1 MTIVGTKVEYIN
13 PENTAPAQGL
23 YSHVGVAPAGKTL
36 FIAGQLSVSRS
47 GEIVGVED
55 FDAQFHQIFSNL
67 EDVLNG
73 MNIGFRNVV
82 KFTTIFTRASDIAS
96 FMRLRAAAFPQM
108 FGGTLYPPNTII
120 VIDRL
125 VKPEFLL
132 EIEAI
137 ASTE

>member
-1 MTIVGTKVEYIN
+1 MASGVEYID
-13 PENTAPAQGL
+13 PKNTAPAQGL

-47 GEIVGVED
+47 GEIVGVDD
-55 FDAQFHQIFSNL
+55 FDAQFHQVFANL
-67 EDVLNG
+67 GDVLSG
-73 MNIGFRNVV
+73 MGFGFRNVV
-82 KFTTIFTRASDIAS
+82 KFTTLFTRASDIEA
-96 FMRLRAAAFPQM
+96 FMRLRAEAFPSL
-108 FGGTLYPPNTII
+108 FGGTKYPPNTIL

-132 EIEAI
+132 EIEAV

>member
-1 MTIVGTKVEYIN
+1 MASGVEYID
-13 PENTAPAQGL
+13 PKNTAPAQGL

-47 GEIVGVED
+47 GEIVGVDD
-55 FDAQFHQIFSNL
+55 FDAQFSQVFANL
-67 EDVLNG
+67 GDVLSG
-73 MNIGFRNVV
+73 MGVGFRHVV
-82 KFTTIFTRASDIAS
+82 KFTTLFTRAGDIDA
-96 FMRLRAAAFPQM
+96 FMRLRAETFPGL
-108 FGGTLYPPNTII
+108 FGGNRYPPNTIL

-132 EIEAI
+132 EIEAV

>member
-1 MTIVGTKVEYIN
+1 MDTKVEYVN
-13 PENTAPAQGL
+13 PSNTAPAQGL

-47 GEIVGVED
+47 GEIVEIND

-67 EDVLNG
+67 EDVLSG
-73 MNIGFRNVV
+73 MNVGFRHVV
-82 KFTTIFTRASDIAS
+82 KFTTIFTRGTDIAS
-96 FMRLRAAAFPQM
+96 FMLLRAAAFPKM
-108 FGGTLYPPNTII
+108 FGGTVYPPNTIL

-132 EIEAI
+132 EIEAV

>member
-1 MTIVGTKVEYIN
+1 MSSAVEYLN
-13 PENTAPAQGL
+13 PPNTAPAQGL

-47 GEIVGVED
+47 GQIVGVND
-55 FDAQFHQIFSNL
+55 FDAQFRQVFANMG
-67 EDVLNG
+67 DVLSG
-73 MNIGFRNVV
+73 MGLQFGHVV
-82 KFTTIFTRASDIAS
+82 KFTTLFTRASDIDS
-96 FMRLRAAAFPQM
+96 FMRLRAEAFPGM
-108 FGGTLYPPNTII
+108 FGGTQYPPNTIM
-120 VIDRL
+120 VIHRL